1 MYYFQVSI
9 SFIFVIVFFASL
21 AYLLLLSMK
30 TATHLIDRKEA
41 MHKSFVVSFV
51 TWMSMFIVYFIW
63 QDRSNWNFIKWI
75 MVITL
80 TTGFSIFTA
89 SLSALSFWQ
98 WKK

>member
-9 SFIFVIVFFASL
+9 SFVFVIGLFASL
-21 AYLLLLSMK
+21 AYLLSLSIK
-30 TATHLIDRKEA
+30 VATHLVDRKEA
-41 MHKSFVVSFV
+41 MRKSFVVSFA

-75 MVITL
+75 MVVTL
-80 TTGFSIFTA
+80 TTGFSIFMA